1 MTNLIW
7 ILAWLS
13 NALVAAQAP
22 MTPPATAIDRAFN
35 QLYNYDFLGAHATLD
50 AEQRIHPEDPLIYAV
65 RGAAY
70 LFSEFDRLK
79 IMESD
84 FFADDDQITDRKR
97 LKPDPVARARLFQA
111 TAEARKR
118 ALARLAVDPNDTNA
132 MFALCTA
139 AGMET
144 DYFGLIDKR
153 YFRAY
158 SLSKES
164 QQYAHKLLAMKPP
177 FYDAYL
183 TLGTVEYVVGSLNF
197 FFRLFIHFNQIEG
210 SKQKGIENLKKVIA
224 NGRYFPPF
232 AKTLLVAIYL
242 REKQVELALALMKEL
257 ERDFPGNPL
266 IKKEMKRA
274 LDKIDR
280 IGKDGK
286 REHLSFATTPSAL
299 KTLAFLSRAGGF
311 SIHAEIPNCAT
322 NLC

>member
-7 ILAWLS
+7 ILAWLG
-13 NALVAAQAP
+13 NGLVAAQTP
-22 MTPPATAIDRAFN
+22 MTPPPTAIDRAFN
-35 QLYNYDFLGAHATLD
+35 QLYNYDFAGAHAILD

-79 IMESD
+79 ILESD

-97 LKPDPVARARLFQA
+97 LKPDPAARERLFQA

-139 AGMET
+139 AGAET
-144 DYFGLIDKR
+144 DYFGLIEKK

-164 QQYAHKLLAMKPP
+164 QQYARKLLAMKPP

-183 TLGTVEYVVGSLNF
+183 TLGTAEYVVGSLNF
-197 FFRLFIHFNQIEG
+197 FFRLFIRFNQIEG

-224 NGRYFPPF
+224 GGRYFPPF

-242 REKQVELALALMKEL
+242 REKQVEPALVLMKEL

-280 IGKDGK
+280 VRKDGK
-286 REHLSFATTPSAL
+286 G
-299 KTLAFLSRAGGF
+299 TLAHVKTRY
-311 SIHAEIPNCAT
+311 AT
-322 NLC
+322 PFGSAVCRQTP